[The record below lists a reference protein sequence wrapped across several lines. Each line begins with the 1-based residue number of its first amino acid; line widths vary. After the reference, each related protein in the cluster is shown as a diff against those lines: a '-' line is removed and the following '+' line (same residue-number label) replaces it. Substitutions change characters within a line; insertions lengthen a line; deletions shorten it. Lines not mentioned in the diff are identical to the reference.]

1 MDQPDTAVIEFLRSN
16 LILIGIVLLV
26 IFGYLV
32 MLVRKRWRQG
42 FLHTGGKDDPKR

>member
-1 MDQPDTAVIEFLRSN
+1 MDQPDTAVVEFLRSN

-42 FLHTGGKDDPKR
+42 FLHTDGKDDPKR